1 MSRTNRK
8 VPANSQGLR
17 HPKTQRER
25 RQLKTLKTDAQ
36 LNQLHISP
44 PNRMNRNI
52 PTYYD
57 DLTPASRHEVH
68 YND

>member
-1 MSRTNRK
+1 MSRTYRK
-8 VPANSQGLR
+8 VPLNQTGLR
-17 HPKTQRER
+17 HPKTTSEL
-25 RQLKTLKTDAQ
+25 RQLKTLQRDAQ